1 MKSIICI
8 QMCSWEKKSRTISY
22 SQDDFIH
29 LLSFKME
36 NIIIHKFFFFNLITA
51 TSSNNFNFLYCNFWI
66 LMRATVMIAVSV
78 SV

>member
-29 LLSFKME
+29 LLCFKME
-36 NIIIHKFFFFNLITA
+36 NIIIHKFFF
-51 TSSNNFNFLYCNFWI
+51 
-66 LMRATVMIAVSV
+66 
-78 SV
+78 